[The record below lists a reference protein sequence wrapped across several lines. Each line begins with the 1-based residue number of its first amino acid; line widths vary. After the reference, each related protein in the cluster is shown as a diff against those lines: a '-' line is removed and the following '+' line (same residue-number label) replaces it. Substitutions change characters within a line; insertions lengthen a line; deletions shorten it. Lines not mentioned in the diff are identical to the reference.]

1 MKKNIFLPFAIFLIT
16 ITFLLV
22 PALAVE
28 TKDTKTTQ
36 IKKQPEIQQIKP
48 REPVR
53 IKLKRSTEGKYT
65 WDLSGDDADEI
76 VKADKRLRKLL
87 SIE

>member
-1 MKKNIFLPFAIFLIT
+1 MKKNIFLPVVALI
-16 ITFLLV
+16 ISATFLLL

-48 REPVR
+48 RKPVR

-87 SIE
+87 NIE